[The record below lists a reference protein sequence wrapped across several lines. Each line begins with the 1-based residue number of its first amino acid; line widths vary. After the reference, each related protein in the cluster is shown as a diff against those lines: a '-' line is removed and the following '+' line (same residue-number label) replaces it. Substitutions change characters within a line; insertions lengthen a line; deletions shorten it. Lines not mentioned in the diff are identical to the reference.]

1 MQHGGPQFPLSV
13 LKVSS
18 PVLKQGSTVQ
28 SELSR
33 THYIAQAS
41 LPFTEGPL
49 LEAEGSR
56 RLLSPRYGTPPLNN
70 GGPQHPTGLCQVQ
83 ACLAA
88 SDSHMVFG
96 QRSGPRSKLGGQ
108 GTPLKTFRLMQVFLF
123 LMIYCGWEGGS
134 TALAALAEDPG
145 SIPSTHRWLTIPCD
159 SRLGGP
165 ETLFWPPWAQK
176 RHRPTD
182 TDTKSPMKGW
192 GPCDSRSWGRHMP
205 MPAAATVEGSGI
217 QA

>member
-1 MQHGGPQFPLSV
+1 MQHGGPQFPFSV

-108 GTPLKTFRLMQVFLF
+108 GTPLKTFRLMQVSWLQVIFVSNDL
-123 LMIYCGWEGGS
+123 LWLG
-134 TALAALAEDPG
+134 
-145 SIPSTHRWLTIPCD
+145 RWLNSTGCSCRGPRFD
-159 SRLGGP
+159 SQHPQVAHNPL
-165 ETLFWPPWAQK
+165 
-176 RHRPTD
+176 
-182 TDTKSPMKGW
+182 
-192 GPCDSRSWGRHMP
+192 
-205 MPAAATVEGSGI
+205 
-217 QA
+217 